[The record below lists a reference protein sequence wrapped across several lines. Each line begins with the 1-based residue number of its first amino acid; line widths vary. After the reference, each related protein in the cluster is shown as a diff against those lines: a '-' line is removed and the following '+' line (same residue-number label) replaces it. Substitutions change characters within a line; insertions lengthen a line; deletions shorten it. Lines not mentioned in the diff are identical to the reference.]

1 MPTGPFNVDSDTSKS
16 EKRVSDAAIASE
28 IVEQCGNVSAIAREL
43 KMRRG
48 AVQERINVSADL
60 ALILEENKEGIIDD
74 SETNMFRAVK
84 AGDLPASK
92 FILSTIGK
100 NRGYGTR
107 TELTGL
113 DGAPIAATV
122 TYRRVKAPDLEV
134 VPS

>member
-1 MPTGPFNVDSDTSKS
+1 MPTGPFDVDSDTNKS
-16 EKRVSDAAIASE
+16 ERKVSDAAIASE
-28 IVEQCGNVSAIAREL
+28 IIEQCGNVSAIAREL

-48 AVQERINVSADL
+48 AVQERINVSVDL
-60 ALILEENKEGIIDD
+60 TLVLGENRESVIDD

-122 TYRRVKAPDLEV
+122 TYRRVKAPNLEAV
-134 VPS
+134 SS